1 MDGMNGR
8 DNNQV
13 DPKTGLR
20 GCEEREEK
28 GREEK
33 GPPWGHM
40 HDACTM
46 HARTRQQKRG
56 KEVHQPRGVFN
67 LFAGPLETMNEEV
80 NVAAAVGYA
89 KERRANAALAL
100 PVAG

>member
-1 MDGMNGR
+1 MDE

-20 GCEEREEK
+20 GWEEGREEK
-28 GREEK
+28 GRE
-33 GPPWGHM
+33 GATVGAM

-46 HARTRQQKRG
+46 HARTRQQKNEEKKTINPEACSICSRG
-56 KEVHQPRGVFN
+56 HWKR
-67 LFAGPLETMNEEV
+67 TMNEEV